1 MVMLSFT
8 HLAVQPPVPE
18 TWNQYWNWDPLF
30 LLALLLPVIF
40 YARGVR
46 ALWRRA
52 GRGRGVSYG
61 RVAAFS
67 AGMLVLFVALVSP
80 VDALG
85 EALLSAHM
93 VQHLLLILVAAPLL
107 VAGLSPVAAGWAIPR
122 SGAVARW
129 WRRRTALRRVW
140 SAISHPATVW
150 LLQLVALW
158 LWHLPALYQAA
169 LMNESI
175 HILEHLTFLAAA
187 LLFWWTLLWNRSLSH
202 GAGTL
207 FVFTTMLHSGLLGAL
222 LTFSQEAWY
231 PLYNVTAYAW
241 NMTPLSDQQLAGV
254 IMWWPASLI
263 YLAAMLAQVAAAL
276 RGSERRL
283 TPRRVV
289 TAPPAR
295 PELHQ

>member
-1 MVMLSFT
+1 MVMLSFAL
-8 HLAVQPPVPE
+8 LAVQPPVPE
-18 TWNQYWNWDPLF
+18 TWNQYWNWDQLF
-30 LLALLLPVIF
+30 LVVLLLPYIF

-61 RVAAFS
+61 RVAAFA
-67 AGMLVLFVALVSP
+67 AGMLTLFVALVSP

-187 LLFWWTLLWNRSLSH
+187 LLFWWTLLWNRSLSR

-263 YLAAMLAQVAAAL
+263 YLAATLAQVAAAL